1 MLKVVHYI
9 NQFFGQI
16 GGEDKADTPPLVKEG
31 PVGPG
36 LALQQA
42 LGDQGKVVATIICG
56 DSYFNEHVDEAL
68 AEVLRMVEQYQPDLF
83 VAGPAFFAGRYGIA
97 CATVC
102 KAVQEK
108 FGIPVVTGMYPE
120 NPGVDLCK
128 KDVYVVKTGD
138 SAAQM
143 KDAITKMVKLA
154 LKMVNKEEIGTP
166 EEEGYIPRALGRTI
180 LLRNVV
186 PSVQWTCLL
195 RSLRENLTQR
205 NCLCRS
211 SIVYHQ
217 LLP

>member
-83 VAGPAFFAGRYGIA
+83 VAGPAFFAGRCGDWNVSREPR
-97 CATVC
+97 CGFM
-102 KAVQEK
+102 QERRLR
-108 FGIPVVTGMYPE
+108 G
-120 NPGVDLCK
+120 
-128 KDVYVVKTGD
+128 KD
-138 SAAQM
+138 
-143 KDAITKMVKLA
+143 
-154 LKMVNKEEIGTP
+154 
-166 EEEGYIPRALGRTI
+166 R
-180 LLRNVV
+180 
-186 PSVQWTCLL
+186 
-195 RSLRENLTQR
+195 
-205 NCLCRS
+205 
-211 SIVYHQ
+211 
-217 LLP
+217 